1 MKGADKVACIAIVAA
16 VIRDAEGR
24 VLMVR
29 KRGATVWQQPGG
41 KRDPEDRDDLD
52 TLARELREE
61 LGCTMHRDD
70 AVLLGHFSA
79 LAANEPGYRV
89 DAAVYVVTADGPF
102 EPLAEIDAVAWIDPA
117 QCDGL
122 AIARL
127 SREQILPLL
136 V

>member
-1 MKGADKVACIAIVAA
+1 MKSAQAMSPIAIVAA
-16 VIRDAEGR
+16 VIRDVQGR

-52 TLARELREE
+52 TLTRELREE
-61 LGCTMHRDD
+61 LGCTMHRDG
-70 AVLLGHFSA
+70 AVWLGHFSA
-79 LAANEPGYRV
+79 AAANEPGYRV
-89 DAAVYVVTADGPF
+89 EAAVYAVTADGPF
-102 EPLAEIDAVAWIDPA
+102 EPLAEIEAVKWIDPA

-122 AIARL
+122 PIAPL